1 MGTEQRTRATLR
13 PGRPGTKRL
22 VRRYGDRL
30 IAVRYRYDPIRR
42 VRLKTVELIEEE
54 VEWSPSPSGRE
65 SIQVEVRV
73 GASERLLQRAIRS
86 AGGTWQPERKTWRMS
101 ASAAASL
108 GLLAAHR
115 SPEASIHRQMT
126 SMFLRRSRISPDGA
140 TSFHGWKDA
149 SKG

>member
-1 MGTEQRTRATLR
+1 MGIEQRTRATLR

-54 VEWSPSPSGRE
+54 VEWSPSRSGRE

-101 ASAAASL
+101 AITAASL
-108 GLLAAHR
+108 GLLQR
-115 SPEASIHRQMT
+115 IV
-126 SMFLRRSRISPDGA
+126 RRKRPSTGR
-140 TSFHGWKDA
+140 
-149 SKG
+149 